1 MIILITFATL
11 ITKEAEFPMSLL
23 EDLTTRSGGVCEL
36 CAAEDTIS
44 SYLVAPRTEGLPDN
58 CVAVCTTCKTQLEDD
73 TTVDPNHW
81 RCLNDSMWSAVP
93 VVKVVAWRMLNQ
105 LRNEGWPVDLIEMM
119 YMEEEELNWAKQG
132 VLDGSD
138 VIHRDCNGTPLKS
151 GDSVTL
157 VKNLNVKG
165 ANFTAKRGTA
175 VRNIKLVADNTN
187 HIEGRVND
195 QQIVIIT
202 EYVKKN

>member
-1 MIILITFATL
+1 
-11 ITKEAEFPMSLL
+11 MSLL
-23 EDLTTRSGGVCEL
+23 DDLNSRSGGVCEL
-36 CAAEDTIS
+36 CSAEGDLS
-44 SYLVAPRTEGLPDN
+44 SFLVSPKTEGLPDN
-58 CVAVCTTCKTQLEDD
+58 CVAVCETCKTQLEDE
-73 TTVDPNHW
+73 TKVDPNHW

-105 LRNEGWPVDLIEMM
+105 LRGEGWPVDLIEMM

-132 VLDGSD
+132 ILDGTE

-175 VRNIKLVADNTN
+175 VRNIKLVADNTD

>member
-1 MIILITFATL
+1 
-11 ITKEAEFPMSLL
+11 
-23 EDLTTRSGGVCEL
+23 
-36 CAAEDTIS
+36 
-44 SYLVAPRTEGLPDN
+44 
-58 CVAVCTTCKTQLEDD
+58 
-73 TTVDPNHW
+73 
-81 RCLNDSMWSAVP
+81 
-93 VVKVVAWRMLNQ
+93 
-105 LRNEGWPVDLIEMM
+105 
-119 YMEEEELNWAKQG
+119 MEEEELNWAKQG
-132 VLDGSD
+132 VLDGSE